1 LQGVSFCAFLF
12 VYSFIRSF
20 IYFRS
25 FYLFICIAFIHSF
38 FKLFLFFCSMI
49 HYSFI
54 HLVGAAVGDE
64 EWDGGVAEEARA
76 HSGEV
81 RGVPE
86 ETNPII
92 GLD

>member
-1 LQGVSFCAFLF
+1 
-12 VYSFIRSF
+12 
-20 IYFRS
+20 
-25 FYLFICIAFIHSF
+25 
-38 FKLFLFFCSMI
+38 MI